1 MCGLFFICDQVLKE
15 SLQLFV
21 LKGAYKWVE
30 TRHNISIESEYS
42 LFQYL
47 KEREL

>member
-21 LKGAYKWVE
+21 LKGAYKQIE